1 MNNIAVMKH
10 SIRSRLTDETDPK
23 SIKNGY
29 RLRLLW
35 AYPITVVIII
45 CLSSMFIDLFPIR
58 IILSMVLGFFP
69 WLAITDKLYNS
80 RYTHLRTQLL
90 VLLQTLCTSVS
101 SGYSIERA
109 LTNVRPVLEQ
119 TFGKKCTV
127 IKPLIKLEHNINMHR
142 DLDKSLDSF
151 AKELCFPEVLPVFHA
166 LGIAGRIG
174 NSSLEILRSS
184 CQMLSEMS
192 AVKDE
197 IDAQNSGKNAEA
209 MILCLMPFAITFALN
224 HMGSDYVAEARTK
237 PLGALLMGIAFILCI
252 ISAALLFKYMTH
264 ENTTIKNKKEDKKN
278 RSDRLLLTRYAH
290 ILLPQ
295 SFISARYELL
305 SELSTD
311 PRQGYEHYLKRQL
324 VACSIGTAISAV
336 ILFLLHKP
344 IIIALLAPVP
354 IAYLTYFDI
363 KRECDLRKEELM
375 RDIPLFLCLMS
386 TLLEAGMLL
395 PRAIETCSEAFPNNR
410 SLSYEIKNLRAMI
423 LSGISAS
430 EAVEKLSLRI
440 KVPEAQS
447 ALLLI
452 SRYGRLGSS
461 EVLNLLSLQ
470 ASACWNLTRNAARKK
485 QERESIGMILPM
497 TLDFI
502 CVLLVAMTPAI
513 ISLSI

>member
-1 MNNIAVMKH
+1 MFNIAAMRH
-10 SIRSRLTDETDPK
+10 FIRSRLTDETDSR
-23 SIKNGY
+23 SIKNSY

-35 AYPITVVIII
+35 AYPLTVIII
-45 CLSSMFIDLFPIR
+45 TCLSSMFMDILPVR
-58 IILSMVLGFFP
+58 IVISSVLAVFP
-69 WLAITDKLYNS
+69 WLAITDKFYAS

-109 LTNVRPVLEQ
+109 LTNARPVLEQ

-209 MILCLMPFAITFALN
+209 MILCFMPFAITFALN
-224 HMGSDYVAEARTK
+224 HMGSDYVSEARSK
-237 PLGALLMGIAFILCI
+237 PLGALLMGAAFILCI
-252 ISAALLFKYMTH
+252 IAAALLFKYMTH
-264 ENTTIKNKKEDKKN
+264 SNTTIKNKDNKIE
-278 RSDRLLLTRYAH
+278 RSTRLLLTKYAH

-295 SFISARYELL
+295 SFISSRYELF
-305 SELSTD
+305 SELSSD

-324 VACSIGTAISAV
+324 VACSIGTLITGM
-336 ILFLLHKP
+336 ILFLLGKP
-344 IIIALLAPVP
+344 LILAVLSPVP
-354 IAYLTYFDI
+354 IAYLTYFDV
-363 KRECDLRKEELM
+363 KRDCELRKEELM
-375 RDIPLFLCLMS
+375 RDIPLFLCLIS

-395 PRAIETCSEAFPNNR
+395 PRAIETCSEAFPNNK
-410 SLSYEIKNLRAMI
+410 SLSNEIKNLRAMI
-423 LSGISAS
+423 LSGISAP

-452 SRYGRLGSS
+452 SRYGRLGTS

-485 QERESIGMILPM
+485 QERESLGMILPM